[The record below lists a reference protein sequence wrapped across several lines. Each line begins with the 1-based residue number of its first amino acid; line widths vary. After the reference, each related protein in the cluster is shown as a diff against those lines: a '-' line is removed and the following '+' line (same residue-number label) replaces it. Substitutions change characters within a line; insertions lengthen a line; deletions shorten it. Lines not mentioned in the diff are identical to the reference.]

1 MLRMDQ
7 VYVIR
12 HKVLVEHDSI
22 SSVAREL
29 GISRNTV
36 SKYLQTSEP
45 VRKPGTASRP
55 RPVTDI
61 IAPRIDEILSEW
73 AGRVTPKQ
81 RITGTRIH
89 RQLLKDGYQTGITV
103 VRDYLREKH
112 RRAAEVFIPLVHHPG
127 EEGQFDFFDVDV
139 EEDGVFRKAW
149 KLVLRLPYS
158 GRDFVGLYDSC
169 DQLSFLDGHV
179 RAAARFNGLPRRI
192 IYDNLSAAVKR
203 RVGLLPEL
211 TDRFKALISHY
222 LFEPC
227 FARPG
232 EGHDKGSVEARGKGL
247 RLQHLTP
254 VPRGKSLPE
263 MSSKLLSEVEISWR
277 QRVQKDG
284 RRCRDLWEKEQAKL
298 LPLPERPFEARKT
311 LLVPVSSKSTV
322 QIGAATYSVPSGW
335 ARLEATAYVGVEDIR
350 LVCRGET
357 EVVPKQR
364 QGGKRI
370 SYRHYLPE
378 LARKPQAVRQVAP
391 ELVEELGEPYGR
403 LWSLLVGRYGSKEAS
418 RVLSR
423 VLGAVVDHGSET
435 VAEAL
440 EAAMDAGRCDLLA
453 MAGKIRQAETMVEV
467 PAALRSYEIEAGSP
481 ADYDVLLQGG
491 VQ

>member
-1 MLRMDQ
+1 MLRMDK

-12 HKVLVEHDSI
+12 HKVLVECHSI
-22 SSVAREL
+22 RSVAREL
-29 GISRNTV
+29 DVSRNTV

-45 VRKPGTASRP
+45 VRKPGAAPRP
-55 RPVTDI
+55 RPVTDK

-81 RITGTRIH
+81 RITGSRIH
-89 RQLLKDGYQTGITV
+89 RQLLKENYQTGITV
-103 VRDYLREKH
+103 VRDYLREKR

-139 EEDGVFRKAW
+139 EEDGIFRKAW

-158 GRDFVGLYDSC
+158 GRDYVRLYDSC

-179 RAAARFNGLPRRI
+179 RAAAHFNGLPQRI
-192 IYDNLSAAVKR
+192 VYDNLSAAVKR

-211 TDRFKALISHY
+211 TDRFKALVSHY

-254 VPRGKSLPE
+254 VPRGKSLAE
-263 MSSKLLSEVEISWR
+263 MSSALLGEVERSWLER
-277 QRVQKDG
+277 IQRDG
-284 RRCRDLWEKEQAKL
+284 RRCWDLWQEEKERL

-311 LLVPVSSKSTV
+311 LLVPVSSKATV
-322 QIGAATYSVPSGW
+322 QIEAATYSVSSGW

-357 EVVPKQR
+357 EVVSRQR
-364 QGGKRI
+364 RGGKRI

-391 ELVEELGEPYGR
+391 ELVAEMGEPYGK
-403 LWSLLVGRYGSKEAS
+403 LWSLLVGRYGSREAG

-423 VLGAVVDHGSET
+423 VLGAVVDHGSEI

-440 EAAMDAGRCDLLA
+440 EVALEAGRCDLLA
-453 MAGKIRQAETMVEV
+453 MAGRLQQASTVVEV

-481 ADYDVLLQGG
+481 ADYDVLLRGG
-491 VQ
+491 VR

>member
-29 GISRNTV
+29 CISRNTV

-45 VRKPGTASRP
+45 VRKPEAARRP
-55 RPVTDI
+55 RPVTDKVV
-61 IAPRIDEILSEW
+61 PRIDEILREW

-103 VRDYLREKH
+103 VRDYLREK
-112 RRAAEVFIPLVHHPG
+112 RRRTAEVFIPLVHHPG

-179 RAAARFNGLPRRI
+179 RAAAHFNGLPQRI
-192 IYDNLSAAVKR
+192 VYDNLSAAVKR

-211 TDRFKALISHY
+211 TDRFKALVSHY

-247 RLQHLTP
+247 KLQHLTP
-254 VPRGKSLPE
+254 VPRGKSLAE
-263 MSSKLLSEVEISWR
+263 MSSKLLSEVEAAWQ

-284 RRCRDLWEKEQAKL
+284 RCCRDLWEEEQAKL
-298 LPLPERPFEARKT
+298 LPLPGSPFEARKT

-357 EVVPKQR
+357 EVLPRQR
-364 QGGKRI
+364 RGGKRI
-370 SYRHYLPE
+370 RYRHYLPE

-391 ELVEELGEPYGR
+391 ELVAELGEPYGK
-403 LWSLLVGRYGSKEAS
+403 LWSLLVRRYGAREAA

-440 EAAMDAGRCDLLA
+440 EAALEAGRCDLLA
-453 MAGKIRQAETMVEV
+453 MAGRLRQAETVVEV

-481 ADYDVLLQGG
+481 ADYDVLLRGG
-491 VQ
+491 VR

>member
-1 MLRMDQ
+1 MLRMDK
-7 VYVIR
+7 VFVIR
-12 HKVLVEHDSI
+12 HKVLVEHLSGR
-22 SSVAREL
+22 SVAREL
-29 GISRNTV
+29 GVSRNTV

-45 VRKPGTASRP
+45 VRKPGAAPRL
-55 RPVTDI
+55 RPVTDK

-73 AGRVTPKQ
+73 AGRLTPKQ
-81 RITGTRIH
+81 RITGSRIH
-89 RQLLKDGYQTGITV
+89 RQLLKENYQVGITV
-103 VRDYLREKH
+103 VRDYLREKR

-158 GRDFVGLYDSC
+158 GRDFVRLYDSC

-179 RAAARFNGLPRRI
+179 WAAAHFNGLPQRI
-192 IYDNLSAAVKR
+192 VYDNLSAAVKR

-211 TDRFKALISHY
+211 TDRFKALVSHY

-254 VPRGKSLPE
+254 VPRGKSLAE
-263 MSSKLLSEVEISWR
+263 MSSALLGEVEAAWR
-277 QRVQKDG
+277 KRIQRDG
-284 RRCRDLWEKEQAKL
+284 RRCCDLWQEEQERL

-322 QIGAATYSVPSGW
+322 QIGAATYSVSSGW

-357 EVVPKQR
+357 EVVPRQR
-364 QGGKRI
+364 RGGKRI

-391 ELVEELGEPYGR
+391 ELVAELGEPYGR
-403 LWSLLVGRYGSKEAS
+403 LWSLLVGRYGSREAA

-435 VAEAL
+435 VGEAL
-440 EAAMDAGRCDLLA
+440 EAAMEAGRCDLLA
-453 MAGKIRQAETMVEV
+453 MAGRLQKANPVVEV

-481 ADYDVLLQGG
+481 ADYDVLLRGG
-491 VQ
+491 VR

>member
-1 MLRMDQ
+1 MLRMDK

-12 HKVLVEHDSI
+12 HKVLVEGQSGR
-22 SSVAREL
+22 SVAHEL

-36 SKYLQTSEP
+36 AKYLQTSEP
-45 VRKPGTASRP
+45 VRKPGAARRP
-55 RPVTDI
+55 RPVTDK

-81 RITGTRIH
+81 RITGSRIH
-89 RQLLKDGYQTGITV
+89 RQLLQESYRCGITV
-103 VRDYLREKH
+103 VRDYLREKR
-112 RRAAEVFIPLVHHPG
+112 RRAAEVFIPLVYHPG

-158 GRDFVGLYDSC
+158 GRDFVWLYEAC

-179 RAAARFNGLPRRI
+179 RAAARFGGLPRRI
-192 IYDNLSAAVKR
+192 VYDNLSAAVKR

-211 TDRFKALISHY
+211 TDRFKALVSHY

-227 FARPG
+227 FTRPG

-247 RLQHLTP
+247 RFQHLTP
-254 VPRGKSLPE
+254 VPRGKSLAE
-263 MSSKLLSEVEISWR
+263 MSSALLNEVESAWR
-277 QRVQKDG
+277 ERMQRDG
-284 RRCRDLWEKEQAKL
+284 RRCWDLWQEERARL
-298 LPLPERPFEARKT
+298 LPLPERPFEARKV
-311 LLVPVSSKSTV
+311 LLVPVSSKATV
-322 QIGAATYSVPSGW
+322 QIEGATYSVPSAW

-357 EVVPKQR
+357 EVLPRQR
-364 QGGKRI
+364 RGGRRI
-370 SYRHYLPE
+370 RYRHYLPE

-391 ELVEELGEPYGR
+391 ELVAEMGEPYGR
-403 LWSLLVGRYGSKEAS
+403 LWSLLVGRYGSREAA

-423 VLGAVVDHGSET
+423 ILGAVVDHGTEA

-440 EAAMDAGRCDLLA
+440 EASLGAGRCDLLA
-453 MAGKIRQAETMVEV
+453 MAGRMRQASAVVEV
-467 PAALRSYEIEAGSP
+467 PAALRSYKIEAGSP
-481 ADYDVLLQGG
+481 ADYDVLLRGG
-491 VQ
+491 VR

>member
-1 MLRMDQ
+1 
-7 VYVIR
+7 
-12 HKVLVEHDSI
+12 
-22 SSVAREL
+22 
-29 GISRNTV
+29 
-36 SKYLQTSEP
+36 
-45 VRKPGTASRP
+45 
-55 RPVTDI
+55 VTDK

-81 RITGTRIH
+81 RVTGTRIH
-89 RQLLKDGYQTGITV
+89 RQLLKDGYQTGVTV
-103 VRDYLREKH
+103 VRDYLREK
-112 RRAAEVFIPLVHHPG
+112 RRRSAEVFIPLVHHPG
-127 EEGQFDFFDVDV
+127 EEGQFDFFDIDV
-139 EEDGVFRKAW
+139 EEDGVSRKSW

-169 DQLSFLDGHV
+169 DQISFLDGHV

-192 IYDNLSAAVKR
+192 VYDNLSSAVKR

-211 TDRFKALISHY
+211 TERFQALVSHY

-254 VPRGKSLPE
+254 VPRGKSLAE
-263 MSSKLLSEVEISWR
+263 MSSALLSEVEAAWR
-277 QRVQKDG
+277 KRIQRDG
-284 RRCRDLWEKEQAKL
+284 RECWDLWQEERAKL

-311 LLVPVSSKSTV
+311 LLAPVSSKSTV

-357 EVVPKQR
+357 EIVPKQR
-364 QGGKRI
+364 HGGKRI
-370 SYRHYLPE
+370 RYRHYLSE

-403 LWSLLVGRYGSKEAS
+403 LWSLLVGRYGSREAS

-453 MAGKIRQAETMVEV
+453 MAGRLQKSSAVVEV
-467 PAALRSYEIEAGSP
+467 PAALQSYEIEAGSP
-481 ADYDVLLQGG
+481 SDYDVLLQGG
-491 VQ
+491 VR

>member
-1 MLRMDQ
+1 MLRMDK

-12 HKVLVEHDSI
+12 HKVLVERHSI
-22 SSVAREL
+22 RSVAREL
-29 GISRNTV
+29 DVSRNTV

-45 VRKPGTASRP
+45 VRKPSAAPRP
-55 RPVTDI
+55 RPVTDK

-89 RQLLKDGYQTGITV
+89 RQLLKDNYQVGITV
-103 VRDYLREKH
+103 VRDYLREKR

-139 EEDGVFRKAW
+139 EEGGGFRKAW
-149 KLVLRLPYS
+149 KLVLHLPYS
-158 GRDFVGLYDSC
+158 GRDFVRLYDSC

-179 RAAARFNGLPRRI
+179 RAAAHFSGLPQRI
-192 IYDNLSAAVKR
+192 VYDNLSAAVKR
-203 RVGLLPEL
+203 RVGILPEL
-211 TDRFKALISHY
+211 TDRFKALASNY

-254 VPRGKSLPE
+254 VPRGKSLAE
-263 MSSKLLSEVEISWR
+263 MSSALLSEVEAAWR
-277 QRVQKDG
+277 GRVQRDG
-284 RRCRDLWEKEQAKL
+284 RRCWDLWQEEREKL

-311 LLVPVSSKSTV
+311 VLVSVSSKSTV
-322 QIGAATYSVPSGW
+322 QIEGATYSVSSGW
-335 ARLEATAYVGVEDIR
+335 ARLEATAHVGVEDIR

-357 EVVPKQR
+357 EVVPRQR
-364 QGGKRI
+364 RGGKRI
-370 SYRHYLPE
+370 RYRHYLPE

-391 ELVEELGEPYGR
+391 ELVAELGEPYGR
-403 LWSLLVGRYGSKEAS
+403 LWSLLVGRYGSKEAA

-423 VLGAVVDHGSET
+423 VLGAVVDHGSQT

-440 EAAMDAGRCDLLA
+440 EAALEAGRCDLLA
-453 MAGKIRQAETMVEV
+453 LAGRIQRANTVVEV
-467 PAALRSYEIEAGSP
+467 PAALRSYKIEAGSP
-481 ADYDVLLQGG
+481 ADYDVLLRGG
-491 VQ
+491 VL

>member
-1 MLRMDQ
+1 MLRMDK

-12 HKVLVEHDSI
+12 HKVLVECHSI
-22 SSVAREL
+22 RSVAREL
-29 GISRNTV
+29 DVSRNTV

-45 VRKPGTASRP
+45 VRKPGAAPRP
-55 RPVTDI
+55 RPVTDK

-81 RITGTRIH
+81 RITGSRIH
-89 RQLLKDGYQTGITV
+89 RQLLKENYQTGITV
-103 VRDYLREKH
+103 VRDYLREKR

-139 EEDGVFRKAW
+139 EEDGIFRKAW

-158 GRDFVGLYDSC
+158 GRDYVRLYDSC

-179 RAAARFNGLPRRI
+179 RAAAHFNGLPQRI
-192 IYDNLSAAVKR
+192 VYDNLSAAVKR

-211 TDRFKALISHY
+211 TDRFKALVSHY

-254 VPRGKSLPE
+254 VPRGKSLAE
-263 MSSKLLSEVEISWR
+263 MSSALLGEVERSWLER
-277 QRVQKDG
+277 IQRDG
-284 RRCRDLWEKEQAKL
+284 RRCRDLWQEEQERL

-311 LLVPVSSKSTV
+311 LLVPVSSKATV
-322 QIGAATYSVPSGW
+322 QIEAATYSVSSGW

-357 EVVPKQR
+357 EVVSRQR
-364 QGGKRI
+364 RGGKRI

-391 ELVEELGEPYGR
+391 ELVAEMGEPYGK
-403 LWSLLVGRYGSKEAS
+403 LWSLLVGRYGSREAG

-423 VLGAVVDHGSET
+423 VLGAVVDHGSEI

-440 EAAMDAGRCDLLA
+440 EVALEAGRCDLLA
-453 MAGKIRQAETMVEV
+453 MAGRLQQASTVVEV

-481 ADYDVLLQGG
+481 ADYDVLLRGG
-491 VQ
+491 VR

>member
-1 MLRMDQ
+1 
-7 VYVIR
+7 
-12 HKVLVEHDSI
+12 
-22 SSVAREL
+22 
-29 GISRNTV
+29 
-36 SKYLQTSEP
+36 
-45 VRKPGTASRP
+45 
-55 RPVTDI
+55 VTDK

-81 RITGTRIH
+81 RITGSRIH
-89 RQLLKDGYQTGITV
+89 RQLLKENYQTGITV
-103 VRDYLREKH
+103 VRDYLREKR

-139 EEDGVFRKAW
+139 EEDGIFRKAW

-158 GRDFVGLYDSC
+158 GRDFVRLYDSC

-179 RAAARFNGLPRRI
+179 RAAAHFNGLPQRI
-192 IYDNLSAAVKR
+192 VYDNLSAAVKR

-211 TDRFKALISHY
+211 TDRFKALVSHY

-254 VPRGKSLPE
+254 VPRGKSLAE
-263 MSSKLLSEVEISWR
+263 MSSVLLGEVERSWLER
-277 QRVQKDG
+277 IQRDG
-284 RRCRDLWEKEQAKL
+284 RRCRDLWQEEKERL

-311 LLVPVSSKSTV
+311 LLVPVSSKATV
-322 QIGAATYSVPSGW
+322 QIEAATYSVSSGW

-357 EVVPKQR
+357 EVVSRQR
-364 QGGKRI
+364 RGGKRI

-391 ELVEELGEPYGR
+391 ELVAELGEPYGR
-403 LWSLLVGRYGSKEAS
+403 LWSLLVGHYGSREAG

-423 VLGAVVDHGSET
+423 VLGAVVDHGSEI

-440 EAAMDAGRCDLLA
+440 ESALDAGRCDLLA
-453 MAGKIRQAETMVEV
+453 MAGRLRQAETVVEV

-491 VQ
+491 VR